1 MEESEEE
8 EEEEE
13 GEVVEEGE
21 EVGVGRGAGGE
32 KEELSGQGVYCSA
45 FRNPLFIHAVVLPVS
60 P

>member
-21 EVGVGRGAGGE
+21 EVGVRRGACGEGGE
-32 KEELSGQGVYCSA
+32 KDRGFYCCA
-45 FRNPLFIHAVVLPVS
+45 FRNPLFIHAVILPVS